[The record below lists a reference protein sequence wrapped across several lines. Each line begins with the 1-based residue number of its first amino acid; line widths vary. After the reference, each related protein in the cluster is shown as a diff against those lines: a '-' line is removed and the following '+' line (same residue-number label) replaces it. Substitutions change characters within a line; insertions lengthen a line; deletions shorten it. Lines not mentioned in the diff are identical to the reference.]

1 MGRSWFRDPRDDA
14 GPAPAGGLAA
24 AVAADAAWRRQ
35 VKRRVVVVLVLLGA
49 WAVVIQAR
57 LGVVQVLHATY
68 YTERARQQQE
78 GWIDILATRGD
89 ILDRHGDALAYSVA
103 GHALEAD
110 PSLIED
116 PELAL
121 RQLCEA
127 LTDCST
133 AERREWRERLARVGR
148 WVRLRSSRRV
158 SPEQAGR
165 LADLEQPW
173 LILRS
178 ESRRYYPGRDLA
190 AHVLGYVGDDN
201 GGLGGVES
209 RFDDVVGGEMGKML
223 VRRDAHFNRLM
234 TEVLQAATTGATLEL
249 TLDRTLQ
256 YIAERELRAG
266 VAEAN
271 AVAGTVIILDP
282 FTGEVL
288 AMASSPTFN
297 PNDYQ
302 ASPGETWRNR
312 AVQDVYEPGSTF
324 KIVTA
329 SAALEERVF
338 RPTTII
344 DINHGVLR
352 VPGRRIPIIDEHP
365 SGTLLTFEDVIVK
378 SSNVGA
384 AKVGMTIGAERLS
397 LFAKRLGFGQT
408 LAPDFAGE
416 SRGIVHPPSSLTLAA
431 LSTVAM
437 GYTIGVTPLQMVSA
451 MAAIANGGLLMEP
464 HVVRAV
470 VRDGVRE
477 PVEPK
482 VLRRAIQPET
492 AATLMSFLENVVS
505 RGTARAARLARHQA
519 AGKTGTAKK
528 AIPGGYSQTDR
539 VSSFVGVVPSRD
551 PRFAVLVLI
560 DTPRNGQVY
569 GGAIAAPVFKRIAEA
584 AVRLYG
590 VAPTVDPEPPY
601 VVPPDRSA
609 IAVTAAHV
617 DTAPPATVRLG
628 GRTLMP
634 DLRGLSA
641 RDAIAAL
648 HEIGLRV
655 RLAGSGSVHAQTPA
669 AGEPVEPGEWG
680 ALQLRRTATRPRDEA
695 GGR

>member
-1 MGRSWFRDPRDDA
+1 MIRSWFPDPRADA
-14 GPAPAGGLAA
+14 AAAPTGGLAA
-24 AVAADAAWRRQ
+24 TAAADAAWRRQ
-35 VKRRVVVVLVLLGA
+35 VKRRVVVVLALLGA

-57 LGVVQVLHATY
+57 LGVVQVLHADY

-89 ILDRHGDALAYSVA
+89 ILDRRGEVLAYSVG

-133 AERREWRERLARVGR
+133 VERREWRERLADNGR
-148 WVRLRSSRRV
+148 WVRLRSSRRI

-165 LADLEQPW
+165 LADLEQTW

-190 AHVLGYVGDDN
+190 AHVLGYVGDN
-201 GGLGGVES
+201 NAGLGGVES
-209 RFDDVVGGEMGKML
+209 RFDDVVGGETGKML
-223 VRRDAHFNRLM
+223 VRRDARFNRLM
-234 TEVLQAATTGATLEL
+234 TEILQPATTGATLEL

-288 AMASSPTFN
+288 AMASAPTFN

-302 ASPGETWRNR
+302 ASPDDSWRNR

-352 VPGRRIPIIDEHP
+352 VPGRPIPIIDEHP

-384 AKVGMTIGAERLS
+384 AKIGMTIGAERLS
-397 LFAKRLGFGQT
+397 LFAKRLGFGQA

-437 GYTIGVTPLQMVSA
+437 GYTISVTPLQMVSA

-492 AATLMSFLENVVS
+492 AATLMSFLENVVR
-505 RGTARAARLARHQA
+505 RGTARAAGLDRHQA

-539 VSSFVGVVPSRD
+539 VASFVGVVPSRD
-551 PRFAVLVLI
+551 PRFAVLVMI

-569 GGAIAAPVFKRIAEA
+569 GGALAAPVFKRIAEA

-601 VVPPDRSA
+601 VVPPDRSG
-609 IAVTAAHV
+609 IAVTAARV

-648 HEIGLRV
+648 HEIGLQV
-655 RLAGSGSVHAQTPA
+655 RPVGSGSVHAQTPA
-669 AGEPVEPGEWG
+669 AGEPVEPGAWA
-680 ALQLRRTATRPRDEA
+680 ALQLRRDAIRPRGGE